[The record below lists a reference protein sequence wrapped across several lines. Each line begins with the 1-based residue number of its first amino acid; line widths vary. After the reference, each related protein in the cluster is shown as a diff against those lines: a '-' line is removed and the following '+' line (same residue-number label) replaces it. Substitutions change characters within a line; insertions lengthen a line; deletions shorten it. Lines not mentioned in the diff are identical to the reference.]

1 MRAYTA
7 SVETGKI
14 AGKSSQ
20 ERKAS
25 LPKTL
30 RIDFDFE
37 SLVGAAIADVVVR
50 KRTKKGKGNWNASPK
65 R

>member
-1 MRAYTA
+1 
-7 SVETGKI
+7 VETGKI

-50 KRTKKGKGNWNASPK
+50 KRSKKRKGNWNA
-65 R
+65 

>member
-1 MRAYTA
+1 MD
-7 SVETGKI
+7 
-14 AGKSSQ
+14 AGQSSKG
-20 ERKAS
+20 RKAS
-25 LPKTL
+25 PPKTQ

-50 KRTKKGKGNWNASPK
+50 KRAKKRKGNWNTSPK

>member
-1 MRAYTA
+1 M
-7 SVETGKI
+7 ETGKD

-20 ERKAS
+20 ERKVS

-37 SLVGAAIADVVVR
+37 SLVGAEIADVVLR
-50 KRTKKGKGNWNASPK
+50 KRTKKRKGNWNASPK